1 VNAGATLACTISF
14 PATGGA
20 TLIPVRGGT
29 GADNDVNGGSDPTAG
44 NNPSVT
50 PVVVNYF
57 ADLAV
62 QKNGPASVAIGSTLV
77 YTITLINNGP
87 APANGAT
94 FVDTLPAGLTNV
106 TATCTGTGGAGTS
119 SCASVPVNVAAGS
132 ISGSIPTFPSGGS
145 VVITVTAT
153 APASGQLVNVVTIAP
168 PSGLFD
174 PDLTNNTST
183 VTTNVGTPANV
194 VDLAVTKVG
203 TATVA
208 TAGLITYVIDVVNAG
223 PSAANGATFVDTLPS
238 AVAAF
243 SWTCTATGGA
253 VCPAAAGSIIAPA
266 STLTQTIATFPMNGR
281 LRYVVTG
288 VAPNT
293 AMTLT
298 NTATVTAPAGLTES
312 DLSNNTSSAVTVV
325 TAAPASVTNLSMS
338 KIGPA
343 TVLPFGAV
351 TYTMVATNNGPN
363 AANGAVVV
371 DAFPSVLTGV
381 SWTCVGSSGAV
392 CGTASGTGNLNLT
405 LTTFPNGGQATIRVT
420 GTAPASGTFQNSSR
434 ISTPPGVTDSD
445 PSDDIGGPVITTI
458 LLGPPDLI
466 TTITIPT
473 APVTPGLPVTAT
485 VTMGNIGPTPAGTVT
500 VTLQLPPGVTAVNPS
515 NGGVYNPATRTVTWP
530 VIGFVPANTNPL
542 VTYTVT
548 FVPPSTGGTLT
559 SNVNT
564 PDTEVT
570 LVNNPAT
577 AVLRVQAVVEEPVPI
592 PTAPWWAIA
601 FALVF
606 VARRSLRQATNEPR
620 RMN

>member
-1 VNAGATLACTISF
+1 
-14 PATGGA
+14 
-20 TLIPVRGGT
+20 LIPVQGGT
-29 GADNDVNGGSDPTAG
+29 GADNDVNGGSNPTAG

-50 PVVVNYF
+50 PVVVNYV

-87 APANGAT
+87 AAANGAT

-106 TATCTGTGGAGTS
+106 TAACTGTGGVGTS
-119 SCASVPVNVAAGS
+119 ACASVAVGVGAGS
-132 ISGSIPTFPSGGS
+132 ITGSIPTFPSGGS

-153 APASGQLVNVVTIAP
+153 APNNGQLVNVVTIAAP
-168 PSGLFD
+168 AGLVD

-208 TAGLITYVIDVVNAG
+208 TSGVITYVIDVVNAG

-243 SWTCTATGGA
+243 TWTCTATGGA
-253 VCPAAAGSIIAPA
+253 VCPAAGGSVIAPS

-288 VAPNT
+288 TAPAA

-298 NTATVTAPAGLTES
+298 NTATITAPQGLTDS
-312 DLSNNTSSAVTVV
+312 DPSNNTSSAITVV
-325 TAAPASVTNLSMS
+325 TATPATVANLSMS

-343 TVLPFGAV
+343 TVLPFGIV
-351 TYTMVATNNGPN
+351 RYTMVATNNGPS
-363 AANGAVVV
+363 AANGATVT
-371 DAFPSVLTGV
+371 DTFPTVLTGV
-381 SWTCVGSSGAV
+381 SWTCVGSNGAV
-392 CGTASGTGNLNLT
+392 CGAASGTGNLNLT

-434 ISTPPGVTDSD
+434 ITTPPGVTDSD

-458 LLGPPDLI
+458 LLGPADLV
-466 TTITIPT
+466 TTVTIPST
-473 APVTPGLPVTAT
+473 TVVPGVPITAT
-485 VTMGNIGPTPAGTVT
+485 VTMGNIGPTPAGNVT
-500 VTLQLPPGVTAVNPS
+500 VTLQLPPGVTSVTPS
-515 NGGVYNPATRTVTWP
+515 NGGVFNPATGMVTWP
-530 VIGFVPANTNPL
+530 LIGFVPASTNPL

-548 FVPPSTGGTLT
+548 FIPPVTGGTLT
-559 SNVNT
+559 SNTST

-570 LVNNPAT
+570 LTNNPASVSMS
-577 AVLRVQAVVEEPVPI
+577 AVILDISVPI
-592 PTAPWWAIA
+592 PMTPWWMI
-601 FALVF
+601 ALVLAF
-606 VARRSLRQATNEPR
+606 FARRALRREANGQNIAR
-620 RMN
+620 